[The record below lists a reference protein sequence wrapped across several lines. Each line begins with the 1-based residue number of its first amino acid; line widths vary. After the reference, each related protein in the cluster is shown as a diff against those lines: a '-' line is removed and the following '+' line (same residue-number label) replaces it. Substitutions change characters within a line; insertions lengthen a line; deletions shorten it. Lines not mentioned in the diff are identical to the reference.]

1 MIATFY
7 ENVFATFFL
16 NVLLETEFVCGN
28 IKKTCLFIVQ
38 VKSKVDELHL
48 DLQNLLY
55 EVMHMKKEIQKCMNF
70 SWVFFYQEAFRQFV
84 INSFTKVVPIIL
96 KPVHWFSCKIFFIF
110 IKKRRTYLE
119 CVLHPKVKNLLMS
132 LCMNFKV
139 SPHIQE
145 GMNPLSINSTKWSV
159 TLKQFVDIRRLLT
172 ILWGW
177 RLKG

>member
-28 IKKTCLFIVQ
+28 VKKTCLFIVQ

-70 SWVFFYQEAFRQFV
+70 SWVFFYQETFRQFV
-84 INSFTKVVPIIL
+84 INSFTKVAPIIL
-96 KPVHWFSCKIFFIF
+96 KPVHLFPTNFFLFS
-110 IKKRRTYLE
+110 
-119 CVLHPKVKNLLMS
+119 
-132 LCMNFKV
+132 
-139 SPHIQE
+139 
-145 GMNPLSINSTKWSV
+145 
-159 TLKQFVDIRRLLT
+159 
-172 ILWGW
+172 
-177 RLKG
+177 

>member
-1 MIATFY
+1 MNCIWTY
-7 ENVFATFFL
+7 RI
-16 NVLLETEFVCGN
+16 C
-28 IKKTCLFIVQ
+28 C
-38 VKSKVDELHL
+38 
-48 DLQNLLY
+48 
-55 EVMHMKKEIQKCMNF
+55 MKWCTWRRRSRSVWTSREC
-70 SWVFFYQEAFRQFV
+70 FFYQEAFRQFV

-96 KPVHWFSCKIFFIF
+96 KPVHWFSYKIFFIF

-139 SPHIQE
+139 SPHIQG
-145 GMNPLSINSTKWSV
+145 GMTPLSINSTKWSV